1 MIDFGKIQG
10 LTDRSL
16 IESIVCGFFIVDY
29 GFINK
34 VNADKTVNVTH
45 AKKQVLL
52 DGTELP
58 ILETPNL
65 EVLTISGSGFS
76 LNFDYKAG
84 DKVLL
89 LGLKDYVE
97 KVKDVN
103 EAKTPETF
111 IHYNRSTLKVLPLCV
126 FNSEAKVKIEI
137 EKGKFSLESEK
148 ECVINSS
155 KIELN
160 GNDNNFVTIKLWQ
173 FISHPKGTAAF
184 LPQFYCKEPIESE
197 IDIGFSTVGEDIGGH
212 LTTAKPTLNS
222 YKMETGLYRKFL
234 ERIAIIKR
242 YGITIK
248 SVDLIASLISKNY
261 KIYFNEDSDIVIS
274 YKNQIGFK
282 NLWILTSLFYRFST
296 IPQVLVFTNEDENN
310 DDEIEISEGEEK
322 E

>member
-160 GNDNNFVTIKLWQ
+160 GNDNNFVTWKELNQSLQNFLTLLNAHTHSNGNLGNPTGNPIAPMQLD
-173 FISHPKGTAAF
+173 ISSSKTKTIF
-184 LPQFYCKEPIESE
+184 
-197 IDIGFSTVGEDIGGH
+197 TGG
-212 LTTAKPTLNS
+212 
-222 YKMETGLYRKFL
+222 
-234 ERIAIIKR
+234 
-242 YGITIK
+242 
-248 SVDLIASLISKNY
+248 
-261 KIYFNEDSDIVIS
+261 
-274 YKNQIGFK
+274 
-282 NLWILTSLFYRFST
+282 
-296 IPQVLVFTNEDENN
+296 
-310 DDEIEISEGEEK
+310 
-322 E
+322 